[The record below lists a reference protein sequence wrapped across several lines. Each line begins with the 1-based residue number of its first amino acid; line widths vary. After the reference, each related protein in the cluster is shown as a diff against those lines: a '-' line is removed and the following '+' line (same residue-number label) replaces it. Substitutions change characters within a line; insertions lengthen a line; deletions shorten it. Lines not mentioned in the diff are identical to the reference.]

1 VSVNS
6 RTAQK
11 ENIMRNLS
19 CKLIFTTVA
28 FVLGIGVLHA
38 QSPSTI
44 VVEKPFSRA
53 TPGGAQVGAGYMTI
67 TNKGTAADRL
77 VSVSSPAAGKV
88 QIHEMS
94 MQDNVMKM
102 RELTGGLQIEA
113 GKTVSLSPG
122 GYHLMMIEL
131 KAPLK
136 AGDKVPVTLTFEKAG
151 KVEVT
156 LDVQAIG
163 GQPAGGMSMPPDDGR
178 HMHKM

>member
-1 VSVNS
+1 MESKMNMPK
-6 RTAQK
+6 RA
-11 ENIMRNLS
+11 IML
-19 CKLIFTTVA
+19 TVLA
-28 FVLGIGVLHA
+28 IILGIGCLNA
-38 QSPSTI
+38 QSSSTI

-67 TNKGTAADRL
+67 TNKGMAADRL
-77 VSVSSPAAGKV
+77 VSASSPAAAKV

-131 KAPLK
+131 KAPL
-136 AGDKVPVTLTFEKAG
+136 
-151 KVEVT
+151 
-156 LDVQAIG
+156 
-163 GQPAGGMSMPPDDGR
+163 
-178 HMHKM
+178 